1 MYTSPVCI
9 NLIFTCSQSLQVRT
23 GVVFIKLNIFNTVN
37 NEGCSRQSVVWL
49 KHSEPQHFPRGHS
62 LRLTF
67 GLLFYA
73 HHSPPPFIFL
83 LINQCDRCLV
93 PLVLGFMAGGHGFA
107 SHGGVTLSRGWLC
120 PKIEALGHPRHPPPL
135 SDTVV

>member
-37 NEGCSRQSVVWL
+37 NEGRSQQSVVWL
-49 KHSEPQHFPRGHS
+49 KHSQSQHFSRGHS
-62 LRLTF
+62 LRLAF
-67 GLLFYA
+67 GSLFYA
-73 HHSPPPFIFL
+73 HHSPPFIFP

-93 PLVLGFMAGGHGFA
+93 PLVWGFVAGGHGFA

>member
-23 GVVFIKLNIFNTVN
+23 GVVFIKLNIFTTVN
-37 NEGCSRQSVVWL
+37 NEGRSQQSVVWL
-49 KHSEPQHFPRGHS
+49 KHSQSQHFSRGHS
-62 LRLTF
+62 LRLAF
-67 GLLFYA
+67 GSLFYA
-73 HHSPPPFIFL
+73 HHSPPFIFP

-93 PLVLGFMAGGHGFA
+93 PLVWGFVAEGHGFA

>member
-23 GVVFIKLNIFNTVN
+23 GVVFIELNIFNTVN
-37 NEGCSRQSVVWL
+37 NEGRSQQSVVWL
-49 KHSEPQHFPRGHS
+49 KHSQSQHFPRGHS
-62 LRLTF
+62 LRLAF

-73 HHSPPPFIFL
+73 HHSPPFIFP
-83 LINQCDRCLV
+83 LINQCDGCLV
-93 PLVLGFMAGGHGFA
+93 PLVWGFMAGGQGFA
-107 SHGGVTLSRGWLC
+107 TLERVTLSRGWLC